1 MRLDHLAVL
10 GTSLEEAV
18 EHVETSL
25 GVALGPGGQHARY
38 GTHNRLMGLESG
50 LYLEAIAVEP
60 GVEPQ
65 ERPRWMDLDRFSRPA
80 RLANWIIRSDD
91 LVGEL
96 ALLPAPSQRIVNLER
111 GDLHWKMTVPED
123 GILPFGGMFPSVLQW
138 MGRMPGGSFAPTGC
152 SLLRL
157 TVKHPQ
163 ADELRTALGRVLADD
178 RISVETGP
186 IGMVADFD
194 TPSGRRVLE

>member
-18 EHVETSL
+18 DHVEASL
-25 GVALGPGGQHARY
+25 GVTLGPGGQHAKY
-38 GTHNRLMGLESG
+38 GTHNRLMGLEGG

-65 ERPRWMDLDRFSRPA
+65 ERPRWMDLDRFSGPA

-91 LVGEL
+91 LDGDLAEL
-96 ALLPAPSQRIVNLER
+96 PSPSQRIVNLDR
-111 GDLHWKMTVPED
+111 GDLRWKMTVPTD

-138 MGRMPGGSFAPTGC
+138 IGRMPGGSFAPTGC

-157 TVKHPQ
+157 TISHPQ
-163 ADELRTALGRVLADD
+163 AEDLRVALARVLSDD
-178 RISVETGP
+178 RVSVEAGS
-186 IGMVADFD
+186 IGMSADFD
-194 TPSGRRVLE
+194 TPSGSRILE